1 MTAFNGLRKYEHLLS
16 LTMPHGVPSPAVTD
30 VLLTANRILWLAMNS
45 LRTCYCLGKASE
57 SSKCCWTSS
66 SFKLKISKT
75 SKLKFK
81 KQPPIL
87 TAEGHQC
94 TRVIRVW
101 GVLWYRTISV
111 LGGLRH
117 RAISVLGSLCHR
129 AISVLEGLG
138 HSAICVIGA
147 LVYQGGLCL
156 KAISVPGDLRY
167 RAISTLEHLFIGL
180 FRY

>member
-1 MTAFNGLRKYEHLLS
+1 MTAFNGLRKYEHLPS
-16 LTMPHGVPSPAVTD
+16 LTMSHGVPSPAVTD
-30 VLLTANRILWLAMNS
+30 AILTANSILWLAMNS
-45 LRTCYCLGKASE
+45 LRTRYCLGKVSE

-66 SFKLKISKT
+66 SVKLKISRT

-147 LVYQGGLCL
+147 LVYRGVCVLRPLLYQGICNIEL
-156 KAISVPGDLRY
+156 SV
-167 RAISTLEHLFIGL
+167 H
-180 FRY
+180 

>member
-1 MTAFNGLRKYEHLLS
+1 MTAFNGLRKYEHLPS
-16 LTMPHGVPSPAVTD
+16 LTMSHGVPSPAVTD
-30 VLLTANRILWLAMNS
+30 ALLTANSILWLAMNS
-45 LRTCYCLGKASE
+45 LRTCYCLGKVSK

-87 TAEGHQC
+87 TVEGHQC

-117 RAISVLGSLCHR
+117 RP
-129 AISVLEGLG
+129 ISVLEGLG
-138 HSAICVIGA
+138 HRAICVIGA
-147 LVYQGGLCL
+147 LVYQGVCVLRPL
-156 KAISVPGDLRY
+156 VYQGDLWY
-167 RAISTLEHLFIGL
+167 RAISTLQNLFIGL